1 MKRELTPIASADV
14 WAMPMAVLES
24 LGDKAR
30 VSPTLA
36 GQALIDGSQLTVR
49 LPEGDVAVQ
58 AQPSLLKQVFKWC
71 DGNRTWEDILKRIP
85 AKRRDEFDQFV
96 GFLLSKRAL
105 VDANLLTAIA
115 AGWGQ
120 QTIAVGVAGHAL
132 ITTQIAQRFNGQIA
146 ASKDAGTVVAPC
158 ALDGLLKQ
166 RVSTYTFADA
176 PVSKESLHTLL
187 WTLGGIV
194 QANHPRTGGFAPHRT
209 IGSGGGMYLV
219 RWYVALVR
227 TVGEYAPG
235 VYLVDYRGE
244 RQVKL
249 TLVNN
254 DVALFHRC
262 FLHPWHQTYATGA
275 VFGISDVQIGSLRYR
290 NRALQ
295 YQYLEAGAALQNFS
309 LTAPSLGVAS
319 SIIGGYSEDHVMRLC
334 RVAGEFS
341 SGHELVL
348 ASAIFG
354 GTPSAE
360 QKALQNQMMP
370 IEFVWSNSDG
380 GPYELPFHLARA
392 RLKGKDQTEY
402 NTWGKDVDPWIA
414 YVKAHVET
422 IERQGMREPRAVTVS
437 TMDHVK
443 NPVDPR
449 IMVSYTQHQYRKRNF
464 PYQPFNPAATYHW
477 VPATDINSGVTHHVL
492 GEFVYG
498 SSLNG
503 IKISGNSYTAMNS
516 SGCAAGRTLEDAILA
531 ALLEVLERD
540 AFMRHWF
547 AQQPGLRLP
556 LTLLPHELQQRV
568 RIMEQAGCVVTLQKL
583 QSAAAEVVLAS
594 ATHDDKH
601 FTCVCAA
608 ARMDIMQ
615 AAQGALDELDTM
627 VYTRLIGEDFLPVSP
642 KNVSSPAEHA
652 LLYAQKPYYRNAD
665 AVLQPLQT
673 YASQKAQPSS
683 GVSPLTLLKQ
693 ALAQKNL
700 QALYVD
706 ITPERSYI
714 DQGRTPISV
723 VKAIVPTLIPISFG
737 NAREPRGMVPFVHR
751 ASFFPHP
758 FP

>member
-1 MKRELTPIASADV
+1 MKRDLAQPIHV
-14 WAMPMAVLES
+14 WAMPTAVLES
-24 LGDKAR
+24 LRDKAR

-58 AQPSLLKQVFKWC
+58 ARPLLLKQVFKWC

-85 AKRRDEFDQFV
+85 TKQREEFDQFV
-96 GFLLSKRAL
+96 SFLLSNRAL
-105 VDANLLTAIA
+105 VDANMLTAVA

-262 FLHPWHQTYATGA
+262 FLHPWHQTYATGG

-334 RVAGEFS
+334 SVDGEFS

-348 ASAIFG
+348 AAAIFG
-354 GTPSAE
+354 ATPSAQ
-360 QKALQNQMMP
+360 QKDLQLRMMP
-370 IEFVWSNSDG
+370 IDFIWSNAEG

-392 RLKGKDQTEY
+392 RLKDKDETEY
-402 NTWGKDVDPWIA
+402 NTWGKDADPWVA
-414 YVKAHVET
+414 FVKAHVET
-422 IERQGMREPRAVTVS
+422 IERQGMREPRHITVS
-437 TMDHVK
+437 KIADLT
-443 NPVDPR
+443 NPIDPR
-449 IMVSYTQHQYRKRNF
+449 KVVCYAQAQYRLSNF
-464 PYQPFNPAATYHW
+464 RHRPFDSAETYHW
-477 VPATDINSGVTHHVL
+477 VPATDIDSGIIHQVL

-498 SSLNG
+498 GALNG
-503 IKISGNSYTAMNS
+503 IKISGASYTAMNS
-516 SGCAAGRTLEDAILA
+516 SGCAAGRTRDDAILA

-556 LTLLPHELQQRV
+556 PNLLPRELQQRV
-568 RIMEQAGCVVTLQKL
+568 RTMEQAGCVVTLQKL

-594 ATHDDKH
+594 ATHDAMH
-601 FTCVCAA
+601 FTCVAA
-608 ARMDIMQ
+608 AAKLDIAL

-627 VYTRLIGEDFLPVSP
+627 VYTRLIGEEFTPISP
-642 KNVSSPAEHA
+642 RNVATPADHA
-652 LLYAQKPYYRNAD
+652 LLYAQKPYYRKAG
-665 AVLQPLQT
+665 AVLQPLLT
-673 YASQKAQPSS
+673 YAGQTEHSLHGLA
-683 GVSPLTLLKQ
+683 PLEYLKR
-693 ALAQKNL
+693 ALAEKNL
-700 QALYVD
+700 QALCVD
-706 ITPERSYI
+706 ITPDRSFI

-737 NAREPRGMVPFVHR
+737 YAREPRGMVPFVHS